1 MIAQGAELD
10 LEPVD
15 RVALFTEFRKLAG
28 VLGLELLDVHFETSR
43 RHNEFGAQQILVGQD
58 FRRRQGGRAFEPPS
72 GQPHRATMDEGHDD
86 EHAEGREEK
95 SDPEIHH
102 RFDHGHR
109 LKCTYHPRKSGP
121 FSSFT

>member
-1 MIAQGAELD
+1 MIAQAAELD
-10 LEPVD
+10 LESVD
-15 RVALFTEFRKLAG
+15 CVALFAELRKLVG
-28 VLGLELLDVHFETSR
+28 VLGLELLDVHLETSR
-43 RHNEFGAQQILVGQD
+43 RYGEIGAQQIPLGQG
-58 FRRRQGGRAFEPPS
+58 FRHRRGDRAFEPPR
-72 GQPHRATMDEGHDD
+72 GQPHRAAMDEGHDD

-95 SDPEIHH
+95 SDPEIHP